1 MNSNLDFKAL
11 TLIGSAKTNESK
23 TNHKDNL
30 NNQCVM
36 LIYSSII
43 HDCSGFTLL
52 KFPTLKI

>member
-43 HDCSGFTLL
+43 HDCSGFTL
-52 KFPTLKI
+52 FIY